1 MSAHLWGLRAGEG
14 PPDYRLQVGERQRK
28 GRRIRR
34 SGRKGRCEAVL
45 SGDPVLGAPGRKG
58 HEWGGA
64 ARAGVPEDSGGR
76 PVPPPRSA
84 LLQDSLH
91 DLLLV
96 RQPIDRED
104 VEPTEDHNAEG
115 TGSHGQ
121 PGPRELPRQDGHGPS
136 GCVSPGPPAGAHR
149 SSGVPGWGLGARAGA
164 SAPG

>member
-1 MSAHLWGLRAGEG
+1 MSARLSGLRAGEG
-14 PPDYRLQVGERQRK
+14 PPDCRLHAGERQRK
-28 GRRIRR
+28 GGEEDRDERAAARQ
-34 SGRKGRCEAVL
+34 SSPVTL
-45 SGDPVLGAPGRKG
+45 SSAPRGRKG

-64 ARAGVPEDSGGR
+64 ARAGVPEDSGRR

-96 RQPIDRED
+96 RQPIYRED
-104 VEPTEDHNAEG
+104 VQPAEDHNAEG

-149 SSGVPGWGLGARAGA
+149 SPGVPGWGLGARAGA